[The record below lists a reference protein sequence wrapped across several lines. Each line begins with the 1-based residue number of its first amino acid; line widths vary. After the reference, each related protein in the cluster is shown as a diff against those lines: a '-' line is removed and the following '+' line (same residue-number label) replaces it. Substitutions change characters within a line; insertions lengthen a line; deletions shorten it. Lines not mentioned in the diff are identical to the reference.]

1 MEQKNISSI
10 HRTGIL
16 ITLLAAAFMTAMST
30 TVTGNMI
37 PNFIEYFGVSST
49 LAQWLTSGATLISGI
64 MIPITAFLI
73 KRTAN
78 KKYFLSAMTA
88 FAIGSLGA
96 FLAPTFSMLLISRLV
111 QAIGCGMML
120 SFAQIILLDIYPKE
134 QHGTVMAGY
143 SMAATLSSIVGP
155 TYAGLI
161 MDAFT
166 WRGVFA
172 SLFGIAILLIICG
185 IIFMRNVTAKE
196 KADLNLLYVTLS
208 SLGFASLLI
217 GVSNISS
224 GSILH
229 IKSGGLML
237 VGIIFLIVFCVLQM
251 KSDKP
256 MLNLR
261 VFKYSSF
268 RIAVL
273 LSLCMYLICM
283 GNAMILPI
291 FTKSICGYSD
301 TAYGL
306 ATIVGS
312 VLSAVAGICSGR
324 IFDKMGA
331 KPMFIGGII
340 LFAAFSV
347 MGTFFTENTGIVYIA
362 SAFAFQS
369 IAMSMMN
376 SPATTMALSNLAGKE
391 RIDGSAIFNTLRQ
404 ISSSLASTT
413 AVHIYSLIGIS
424 NSEMSAIHGVYI
436 YFGIVTLAVIVLVF
450 MYIKSEKNSK

>member
-1 MEQKNISSI
+1 MKNQNISPV

-37 PNFIEYFGVSST
+37 PNFIQYFGVSSN

-88 FAIGSLGA
+88 FAAGSLGA
-96 FLAPTFSMLLISRLV
+96 FLAPSFLILLISRLV
-111 QAIGCGMML
+111 QAVGCGMML

-134 QHGTVMAGY
+134 KHGTVMAGY

-161 MDAFT
+161 MDAFS

-172 SLFGIAILLIICG
+172 SLFVIAVILIICG
-185 IIFMRNVTAKE
+185 IIFMKNVTSKE
-196 KADLNLLYVTLS
+196 QADLNLLYVTLS
-208 SLGFASLLI
+208 SLGFASFLI

-229 IKSGGLML
+229 IKSGGLMIA
-237 VGIIFLIVFCVLQM
+237 GIVFLISFCVLQM

-261 VFKYSSF
+261 VFKYPSF

-312 VLSAVAGICSGR
+312 VLSAAAALCAGK
-324 IFDKMGA
+324 IFDRTGA
-331 KPMFIGGII
+331 MPMFIGGIV
-340 LFAAFSV
+340 LFAVFAV
-347 MGTFFTENTGIVYIA
+347 MGLFFNENTGIVYIA
-362 SAFAFQS
+362 AVFAFQS

-376 SPATTMALSNLAGKE
+376 SPATTMALSNLSGRE

-404 ISSSLASTT
+404 ISSSLSSTT
-413 AVHIYSLIGIS
+413 SVLIYSLISINNS
-424 NSEMSAIHGVYI
+424 NMSAVHGVYI

-450 MYIKSEKNSK
+450 M

>member
-1 MEQKNISSI
+1 
-10 HRTGIL
+10 
-16 ITLLAAAFMTAMST
+16 
-30 TVTGNMI
+30 
-37 PNFIEYFGVSST
+37 
-49 LAQWLTSGATLISGI
+49 
-64 MIPITAFLI
+64 
-73 KRTAN
+73 
-78 KKYFLSAMTA
+78 MTA
-88 FAIGSLGA
+88 FAAGSLGA
-96 FLAPTFSMLLISRLV
+96 FLAPTFLMLLLSRLI

-134 QHGTVMAGY
+134 KHGTVMAGY
-143 SMAATLSSIVGP
+143 SMAAMLSSIVGP

-172 SLFGIAILLIICG
+172 SLFAVAIVLIICG
-185 IIFMRNVTAKE
+185 IIFIRNVTDKE
-196 KADLNLLYVTLS
+196 PANLNILYVTLS

-237 VGIIFLIVFCVLQM
+237 AGIIFLIVFCILQM
-251 KSDKP
+251 KSEKP

-261 VFKYSSF
+261 VFKYFSF

-312 VLSAVAGICSGR
+312 VLSAAAALCSGR
-324 IFDKMGA
+324 IFDKAGA
-331 KPMFIGGII
+331 KPMFIGGIV
-340 LFAAFSV
+340 LFAVFSV
-347 MGTFFTENTGIVYIA
+347 MGTFFKESTGIVYIA
-362 SAFAFQS
+362 AVFAFQS

-376 SPATTMALSNLAGKE
+376 SPATTMALSNLSGKE

-413 AVHIYSLIGIS
+413 AVLIYSLIGTNSSEIS
-424 NSEMSAIHGVYI
+424 AVHGAYI

-450 MYIKSEKNSK
+450 MYIQAEKGSE